1 MPKVLVTRTSLL
13 EAAAQCRRISLL
25 VLGCLTV
32 VLAAAGAEAYRLG
45 PESTERAPGV
55 PKGRVQKF
63 QFTESKVF
71 PDTTRD
77 CWIYIPAQYDG
88 SKPAA
93 LMVFQD
99 GGAYV
104 SETGSQRVPIVF
116 DNLIAKEEMPV
127 TIGVFVN
134 PGNRTAP
141 GSSAPGASNRSN
153 RSFEYDSLGDA
164 YARFLIDE
172 LLPLVAQKF
181 SVKLTDDPE
190 LRAICGMSSGG
201 ICAFTVAWER
211 PDSFRK
217 VLSQIGSFTNI
228 RGGNVYPFWIRKTE
242 RKPIRVFLQDGSND
256 LNNLH
261 GNWPLANQEM
271 ASALGFMGY
280 DYKFVLGTG
289 SHSGQHGGAI
299 LPDTLRWLWRPALEK
314 LPKPLTKDN
323 LGGDEALSKVL
334 ADGGQPGDWELVGEG
349 YGFTDA
355 ACGDAEGNFYF
366 SDLGHSRLY
375 RVGVNETKP
384 VVWLENGPKI
394 SGMKFGPDGKLYA
407 ATQGQGTDT
416 DKKIIVIDPATK
428 QIETVAVR
436 VNPNDLIVSKAGW
449 IYFTDT
455 GAGQV
460 ISVPTSARNLPRPH
474 AVAGGINKP
483 NGIGLTP
490 DQRQLIVSEYGGT
503 NAWTFL
509 IAEDGSLRGGEK
521 NMELRAPVG
530 KSDSGG
536 DGLTTDAQSRYWITS
551 HLGIQMFDP
560 NGRMGGIVSRP
571 QEKGTVSC
579 AFAGPDR
586 AWLYACSSDKVYR
599 RKTLTTAAPIP

>member
-1 MPKVLVTRTSLL
+1 MSKTILSLL
-13 EAAAQCRRISLL
+13 TGIA
-25 VLGCLTV
+25 LTFH
-32 VLAAAGAEAYRLG
+32 ATAEEYQLG
-45 PESTERAPGV
+45 PESLERASGA
-55 PKGRVQKF
+55 PKGRVEAF
-63 QFTESKVF
+63 QFNESKVF
-71 PDTTRD
+71 PETSRD
-77 CWIYIPAQYDG
+77 GWVYIPSQYDG

-99 GGAYV
+99 GHAYV
-104 SETGSQRVPIVF
+104 SETGQQRVPVVF
-116 DNLIAKEEMPV
+116 DNLIARGEMPV

-134 PGNRTAP
+134 PGHRGENAP
-141 GSSAPGASNRSN
+141 AANGWGNRSN

-164 YARFLIDE
+164 YAKFLIDE
-172 LLPLVAQKF
+172 LLPFVAAKYGVKF
-181 SVKLTDDPE
+181 TSDPE

-211 PDSFRK
+211 PGQFRK

-228 RGGNVYPFWIRKTE
+228 RGGHNYPAYIRKTE

-280 DYKFVLGTG
+280 DFKFVFGTG
-289 SHSGQHGGAI
+289 SHSGLHGGVI
-299 LPDTLRWLWRPALEK
+299 LPDSLRWLWRPVTAE

-323 LGGDEALSKVL
+323 FSGDEALSKVL
-334 ADGGQPGDWELVGEG
+334 ADGGRPGDWELVGEG
-349 YGFTDA
+349 YGFTDG
-355 ACGDAEGNFYF
+355 ACGDAEGNLYF
-366 SDLGHSRLY
+366 SDLGKNRLY
-375 RVGVNETKP
+375 RIGVNETKP
-384 VVWLENGPKI
+384 SIWLDDGPKI
-394 SGMKFGPDGKLYA
+394 SGLKFGPDGRLYA
-407 ATQGQGTDT
+407 ATQGDAKQ
-416 DKKIIVIDPATK
+416 KRIIVIDPQSKA
-428 QIETVAVR
+428 IETVATD

-460 ISVPTSARNLPRPH
+460 VAVPTSARNMSRPH
-474 AVAGGINKP
+474 PVAGGINKP

-490 DQRQLIVSEYGGT
+490 DQHQLIVSEYGGT

-509 IAEDGSLRGGEK
+509 VADDGTLRGGEK
-521 NMELRAPVG
+521 NMELRTPAG
-530 KSDSGG
+530 KADSGG
-536 DGLTTDAQSRYWITS
+536 DGMTTDAQSRAWITS

-579 AFAGPDR
+579 TFAGPGR
-586 AWLYACSSDKVYR
+586 AYLYVCSSDKVYR
-599 RKTLTTAAPIP
+599 RKTLTSGAQVP